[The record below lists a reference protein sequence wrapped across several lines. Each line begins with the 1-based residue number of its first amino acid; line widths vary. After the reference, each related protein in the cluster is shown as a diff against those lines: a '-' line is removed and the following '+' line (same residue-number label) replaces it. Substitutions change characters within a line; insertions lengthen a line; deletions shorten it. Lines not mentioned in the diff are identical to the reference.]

1 MGLGV
6 SNCIALIRMVTH
18 IQKCS
23 GHLRLSFSNILSYAF
38 RMGGNGGGKGGGSG
52 GGGGGKGCCGTGG
65 GAAKS
70 GGGGS
75 MGSGSGGKMVAP
87 GSGGGSHIS
96 RDSFQS
102 NPQIYFAGLHAG
114 QKGKK

>member
-1 MGLGV
+1 MG
-6 SNCIALIRMVTH
+6 SN
-18 IQKCS
+18 
-23 GHLRLSFSNILSYAF
+23 
-38 RMGGNGGGKGGGSG
+38 GGGKGGGSGGKGGGSG
-52 GGGGGKGCCGTGG
+52 GGGGNKGGCGTCS

-70 GGGGS
+70 CGGGS
-75 MGSGSGGKMVAP
+75 VGGGRIVAP

-102 NPQIYFAGLHAG
+102 NPQIYFDGLHIG

>member
-1 MGLGV
+1 ML
-6 SNCIALIRMVTH
+6 SNY
-18 IQKCS
+18 QK
-23 GHLRLSFSNILSYAF
+23 HQRATRLSFSKIL

-52 GGGGGKGCCGTGG
+52 GGGGGKGGGSGTGG

-75 MGSGSGGKMVAP
+75 SGGGSGGKMVAP
-87 GSGGGSHIS
+87 GSGGGSRIS

>member
-1 MGLGV
+1 ML
-6 SNCIALIRMVTH
+6 RH
-18 IQKCS
+18 P
-23 GHLRLSFSNILSYAF
+23 RLSFYKILSYTF
-38 RMGGNGGGKGGGSG
+38 RMGSNGGGKGGGSG
-52 GGGGGKGCCGTGG
+52 GKGGGSGGSGGNKGGCGTCG

-75 MGSGSGGKMVAP
+75 MGNGSGGRMVTP

-102 NPQIYFAGLHAG
+102 HPQIYFDGLHVG